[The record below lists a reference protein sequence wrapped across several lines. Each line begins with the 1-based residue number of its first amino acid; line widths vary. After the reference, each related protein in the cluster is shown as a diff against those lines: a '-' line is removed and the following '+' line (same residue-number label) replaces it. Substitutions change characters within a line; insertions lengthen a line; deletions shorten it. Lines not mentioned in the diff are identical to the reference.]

1 MSETVLKVHGI
12 EFIHRRKS
20 DIWVACLG
28 PDWFV
33 HVYKPTGC
41 SWVAKKPRALE
52 PIAHAKTMSDC
63 ILKVKQYY
71 EARKAKQ
78 KEKLSLI
85 IRDL

>member
-41 SWVAKKPRALE
+41 SWVAKKDLE
-52 PIAHAKTMSDC
+52 H
-63 ILKVKQYY
+63 
-71 EARKAKQ
+71 
-78 KEKLSLI
+78 
-85 IRDL
+85 